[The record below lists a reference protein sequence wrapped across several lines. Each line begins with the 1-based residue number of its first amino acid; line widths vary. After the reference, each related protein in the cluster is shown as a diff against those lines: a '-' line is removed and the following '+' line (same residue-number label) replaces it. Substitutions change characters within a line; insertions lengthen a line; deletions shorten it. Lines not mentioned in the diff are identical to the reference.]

1 MRGHRNY
8 MSENGFAVVI
18 LAAGRGIRM
27 KSDLPK
33 VLHPIGGRAMLRL
46 VLDAVEPLRPDRI
59 VVVVGPNMPAVE
71 EIAAPHI
78 TVVQDPPLGTGHAVL
93 QAAGVLDGYH
103 GVKGRGEVLI
113 VFGDTPLLSTETLA
127 SMREG
132 RREADDVPGLV
143 GLGFWPDNPGQYG
156 RLVLDDAGRVQR
168 IVEFADASPS
178 ELEIGLCNGGALLAD
193 APLLFALLG
202 RCGQDNAKGDI
213 YLTDVFEL
221 AYQMGLDGRV
231 IETAPEEILG
241 VNTRADQAVVETLFQ
256 TRLRGRAMAEGT
268 SLMDPSTLWLSAD
281 TRIGRDVTIEPFVY
295 IGPGVSLGDGATV
308 RAFSHIE
315 GASIEA
321 GASIGP
327 FARIRPDTVVGAGAK
342 IGNFV
347 EVKNSTLG
355 PGAKANH
362 LSYVGDTDV
371 GEKANIGAGTITAN
385 YDGFAKHRTRIGSG
399 ASIGSNCVLVAPV
412 SVGEG
417 AVVGASSA
425 ITRDVSPDALA
436 LERSEQTELAGGGR
450 RFRERRD
457 KPPKGE
463 AEPASDKSENE
474 NET

>member
-1 MRGHRNY
+1 MTDN
-8 MSENGFAVVI
+8 NFAVVI
-18 LAAGRGIRM
+18 LAAGRGLRM

-33 VLHPIGGRAMLRL
+33 VLHRIGGRAMLRL

-59 VVVVGPNMPAVE
+59 VVVVGPDMPAVE

-78 TVVQDPPLGTGHAVL
+78 TVVQDSPLGTGHAVL
-93 QAAGVLDGYH
+93 QAERVLDGYH
-103 GVKGRGEVLI
+103 GVTGRGELLV

-127 SMREG
+127 GMLEA
-132 RREADDVPGLV
+132 RRDGDGGPSLV
-143 GLGFWPDNPGQYG
+143 GLGFRPDDPGHYG
-156 RLVLDDAGRVQR
+156 RLVLDEAGRVQR
-168 IVEFADASPS
+168 IVEFADASPA
-178 ELEIGLCNGGALLAD
+178 EREIGLCNGGVLLAD

-202 RCGQDNAKGDI
+202 RCGRDNAKGEI

-221 AYQMGLDGRV
+221 AYQMGLDGRI

-241 VNTRADQAVVETLFQ
+241 VNSRADQAVVETVFQ

-268 SLMDPSTLWLSAD
+268 SMIDPSTVWLSAD

-295 IGPGVSLGDGATV
+295 LGPGVSLGDGVTL

-327 FARIRPDTVVGAGAK
+327 FARIRPETVIGAGAK

-347 EVKNSTLG
+347 EVKNSSLA

-362 LSYVGDTDV
+362 LSYVGDTEV

-385 YDGFAKHRTRIGSG
+385 YDGFAKHRTRIGAA

-412 SVGEG
+412 SVGAG
-417 AVVGASSA
+417 AIVGASSA
-425 ITRDVSPDALA
+425 ITKDVAPDALA
-436 LERSEQTELAGGGR
+436 LERSAQRELAGAGR

-457 KPPKGE
+457 RPPKID
-463 AEPASDKSENE
+463 AESDGQSSENDDE
-474 NET
+474 N